1 MPKFFVTQDKIS
13 DNQIIIDSE
22 DVTHISRVLRL
33 EKGDNVTV
41 CDGQGTDYDAQ
52 IDTIE
57 SKKILLNIVSRQK
70 SETEPNIK
78 VTLFQAL
85 PKASKM
91 EYIIQK
97 TTELGISEIVPVKLS
112 RCVVKIDNKKDEKK
126 KAAKYGVLLVRR
138 GLLRQEHVHRRN
150 RTTDRRDRIVEHG
163 KNIRQHHRGQT
174 RWGFRKAHDVV
185 HAILHGGRPI
195 RQDSE
200 TVGRNRSRGIG
211 PGRFPTRVLHD
222 RQRRLALP
230 RRPGTRPARD
240 SI

>member
-52 IDTIE
+52 IGTIE
-57 SKKILLNIVSRQK
+57 PKKILLNIVSRQK

-126 KAAKYGVLLVRR
+126 KIGKRLPNRRRNSREGVLF
-138 GLLRQEHVHRRN
+138 RQCLN
-150 RTTDRRDRIVEHG
+150 
-163 KNIRQHHRGQT
+163 
-174 RWGFRKAHDVV
+174 
-185 HAILHGGRPI
+185 L
-195 RQDSE
+195 
-200 TVGRNRSRGIG
+200 
-211 PGRFPTRVLHD
+211 
-222 RQRRLALP
+222 
-230 RRPGTRPARD
+230 
-240 SI
+240 

>member
-57 SKKILLNIVSRQK
+57 PKKILLNIVSRQK

-97 TTELGISEIVPVKLS
+97 TTELGI
-112 RCVVKIDNKKDEKK
+112 C
-126 KAAKYGVLLVRR
+126 LLY
-138 GLLRQEHVHRRN
+138 
-150 RTTDRRDRIVEHG
+150 TSPSPRDC
-163 KNIRQHHRGQT
+163 
-174 RWGFRKAHDVV
+174 
-185 HAILHGGRPI
+185 
-195 RQDSE
+195 S
-200 TVGRNRSRGIG
+200 
-211 PGRFPTRVLHD
+211 
-222 RQRRLALP
+222 
-230 RRPGTRPARD
+230 
-240 SI
+240 

>member
-57 SKKILLNIVSRQK
+57 PKKILLNIVSRQK

-85 PKASKM
+85 PKAS
-91 EYIIQK
+91 
-97 TTELGISEIVPVKLS
+97 
-112 RCVVKIDNKKDEKK
+112 
-126 KAAKYGVLLVRR
+126 
-138 GLLRQEHVHRRN
+138 
-150 RTTDRRDRIVEHG
+150 
-163 KNIRQHHRGQT
+163 
-174 RWGFRKAHDVV
+174 FRK
-185 HAILHGGRPI
+185 
-195 RQDSE
+195 Q
-200 TVGRNRSRGIG
+200 RSWAY
-211 PGRFPTRVLHD
+211 PKLC
-222 RQRRLALP
+222 L
-230 RRPGTRPARD
+230 
-240 SI
+240 